1 MLGVFWNPQDLL
13 LLMDTE
19 IFRID
24 ASGGAEKLT
33 KTRVSKIIAPSV
45 LSYSQYLE
53 VGDGFVEKCH
63 NFRRRDLVGT
73 FNLEKVLV
81 SRHLL

>member
-1 MLGVFWNPQDLL
+1 MMG
-13 LLMDTE
+13 TE
-19 IFRID
+19 ILKID
-24 ASGGAEKLT
+24 APQAEKLT

>member
-1 MLGVFWNPQDLL
+1 MVLKFNFD
-13 LLMDTE
+13 
-19 IFRID
+19 IN
-24 ASGGAEKLT
+24 
-33 KTRVSKIIAPSV
+33 V

>member
-1 MLGVFWNPQDLL
+1 MVLKFNFD
-13 LLMDTE
+13 
-19 IFRID
+19 IN
-24 ASGGAEKLT
+24 
-33 KTRVSKIIAPSV
+33 V

-73 FNLEKVLV
+73 FNLDKVLV
-81 SRHLL
+81 GTIFD